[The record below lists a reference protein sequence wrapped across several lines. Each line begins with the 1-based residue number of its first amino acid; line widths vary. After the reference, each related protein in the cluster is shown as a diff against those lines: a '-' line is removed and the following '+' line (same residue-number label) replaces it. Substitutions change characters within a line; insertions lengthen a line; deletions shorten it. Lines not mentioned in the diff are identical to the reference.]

1 MKEVIAKFTILI
13 SMVVWSQQNLI
24 GNGDFEN
31 PTIVLSTLYFDSSNR
46 ALFRNNLIL
55 NNIFNWFTTT
65 TGKATWEA
73 KEVVKAT
80 LAKNRVGNLI
90 KNNMCQDL
98 TLTIGSTY
106 QLELDYLID
115 EMMASGVLEITLNSN
130 MVNFY
135 IWMNT
140 NASLRVQ

>member
-1 MKEVIAKFTILI
+1 
-13 SMVVWSQQNLI
+13 
-24 GNGDFEN
+24 
-31 PTIVLSTLYFDSSNR
+31 
-46 ALFRNNLIL
+46 
-55 NNIFNWFTTT
+55 
-65 TGKATWEA
+65 
-73 KEVVKAT
+73 
-80 LAKNRVGNLI
+80 
-90 KNNMCQDL
+90 MCQDL